1 MEFKRL
7 KQALTSAKC
16 LTDQDKEFIVQMAES
31 DVTREKLNSKLKDA
45 VIIDMFNEVFS
56 KRSRVISKKVV
67 NKYREI
73 LKHYTQDEIRH
84 AMEMAK
90 EDDFHKESG
99 YKYCTL
105 EYFSRLEQIDKW
117 SNIKPVQKK
126 NRFTQPKFYT
136 KESKNG

>member
-7 KQALTSAKC
+7 KKALDSEKT
-16 LTDQDKEFIVQMAES
+16 LTDQSKEFIIQMAES

-45 VIIDMFNEVFS
+45 VIIDMFNDVFS

-73 LKHYTQDEIRH
+73 LKHYTQDEIRQ

-117 SNIKPVQKK
+117 SNIKPAQKK
-126 NRFTQPKFYT
+126 NSFTQPKFYT
-136 KESKNG
+136 KESKT

>member
-7 KQALTSAKC
+7 KKALDSERT
-16 LTDQDKEFIVQMAES
+16 LTDQSKEFIIQMAES
-31 DVTREKLNSKLKDA
+31 DVTRERLNSKLKDA
-45 VIIDMFNEVFS
+45 AIIDMFNNVFS

-67 NKYREI
+67 NKYKEI
-73 LKHYTQDEIRH
+73 LKHYTQDEVRH

-90 EDDFHKESG
+90 ADDFHKESG
-99 YKYCTL
+99 YKYCTI
-105 EYFSRLEQIDKW
+105 EYFSRIEQIDKW

-126 NRFTQPKFYT
+126 NSFTQPKFYT